1 MGYRSEVGIVVA
13 FENWDDMK
21 EVLAVY
27 KMNPLV
33 QKEEVFDH
41 WTAYE
46 RPDDV
51 TVDGYCLMEYKAESV
66 KWYDEYADVQAFRHL
81 FLLVEQFGNE
91 REGFKY
97 AYRELQVGEDG
108 AEESDENHTCNKL
121 RSICEDRMWVE
132 PAALN
137 FYNGEDFKEI
147 PLGNSLT
154 EKGEKEKINEQ

>member
-46 RPDDV
+46 RPDGNG
-51 TVDGYCLMEYKAESV
+51 DGYCLIEYKAESV
-66 KWYDEYADVQAFRHL
+66 KWYDEYDDVQAYRHL
-81 FLLVEQFGNE
+81 FLLVEKFGNE

-108 AEESDENHTCNKL
+108 AEQSDENHTCNEL
-121 RSICEDRMWVE
+121 RSICEDRMHVQ
-132 PAALN
+132 PAELI
-137 FYNGEDFKEI
+137 FDTSESFKKI